1 MDKVYLDG
9 KEADD
14 LDLAEALLVEWVDG
28 AVDYEQGSAFA
39 LKAIAHT
46 LLWNAKQHREMLRIQ
61 AAAAHAAEE
70 WRKAQPPPPP
80 PMPIHPYQ
88 GF

>member
-1 MDKVYLDG
+1 MDDIRRP
-9 KEADD
+9 DD
-14 LDLAEALLVEWVDG
+14 LDLAEALLEQTEG
-28 AVDYEQGSAFA
+28 LVDYEHDTVIA

-46 LLWNAKQHREMLRIQ
+46 LLWTAKQHREVLRMQ
-61 AAAAHAAEE
+61 AAAVRAAEE

-80 PMPIHPYQ
+80 PPMPIHPYQ

>member
-1 MDKVYLDG
+1 MDPVYIKG

-14 LDLAEALLVEWVDG
+14 LDLAEALIEETNM

-61 AAAAHAAEE
+61 AAAARAAEE

>member
-1 MDKVYLDG
+1 MDKDYLDG
-9 KEADD
+9 
-14 LDLAEALLVEWVDG
+14 
-28 AVDYEQGSAFA
+28 

-46 LLWNAKQHREMLRIQ
+46 LLWNAKQHREALRLQ
-61 AAAAHAAEE
+61 AAAARAAEE

-80 PMPIHPYQ
+80 PMPVYPYQ